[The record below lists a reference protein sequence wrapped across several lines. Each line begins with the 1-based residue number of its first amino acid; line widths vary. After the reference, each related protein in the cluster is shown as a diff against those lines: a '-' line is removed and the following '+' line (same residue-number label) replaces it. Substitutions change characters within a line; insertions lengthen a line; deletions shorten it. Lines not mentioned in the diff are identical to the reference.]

1 LNFFLDKKFKDR
13 KINFSIF
20 RLGVDQQDK
29 KFMEKEYFK
38 KYLEFTG
45 DDSPLSYEQISL
57 LNPGEEGNN
66 LTVRE
71 NFVSNSDQELEVTDQ
86 LRPGSYGSEEDS
98 PEGEAEESLDA
109 DEIPEHEGLVA
120 AYFREMLRY
129 SILSPEEE
137 RDLGRIIKHGQ
148 EGVLQLV
155 LNCSSELEEI
165 KYLQKKVQHW
175 FATPEKSAQAKE
187 KLFRL
192 IHQVIQRILK
202 QKPDQQE
209 IEDLL
214 ARIRATEA
222 EVNRARDKMIK
233 ANLRLVVS
241 IAKKYLHRGLTFS
254 DLIQEGNLG
263 LMKAVTRYDYT
274 TGYRLST
281 FASWWIRQTITR
293 AIYDKTRTIRIPVHL
308 QEIRNRCYRAFYD
321 LLKELGREPSLKEI
335 SERSGV
341 AEDKILMVT
350 NLSDELISLETPVGD
365 EGDRLGD
372 FIRNDK
378 AVSPFEDILESELM
392 EKTAFILNTLTQR
405 EEKIMKMRF
414 GIGEE
419 VEHTLEE
426 IGRTFKVSRERIRQ
440 IEKKALKRLKH
451 PTRKAALEDFL
462 E

>member
-1 LNFFLDKKFKDR
+1 
-13 KINFSIF
+13 
-20 RLGVDQQDK
+20 
-29 KFMEKEYFK
+29 MEKEYLK
-38 KYLEFTG
+38 KFLNLGGLGESLAAYDKFSFSLPEEEAE
-45 DDSPLSYEQISL
+45 PLGLRANYDLSS
-57 LNPGEEGNN
+57 EE
-66 LTVRE
+66 
-71 NFVSNSDQELEVTDQ
+71 ELEVTEH
-86 LRPGSYGSEEDS
+86 LEGATYGGGLELAEEEME
-98 PEGEAEESLDA
+98 EGLEAE
-109 DEIPEHEGLVA
+109 EIPEHEGLVA

-137 RDLGRIIKHGQ
+137 RNLGRIIKEGQ
-148 EGVLQLV
+148 EHMLKLV
-155 LNCSSELEEI
+155 SVVDSNLEEMQ
-165 KYLQKKVQHW
+165 YLQKKILTW
-175 FATPEKSAQAKE
+175 FQTAEKSAQAKE
-187 KLFRL
+187 KLFKIIRQKL
-192 IHQVIQRILK
+192 HQMQKHHPEAMEIRDLATRIK
-202 QKPDQQE
+202 DT
-209 IEDLL
+209 ED
-214 ARIRATEA
+214 
-222 EVNRARDKMIK
+222 EVNQARDQMIK

-241 IAKKYLHRGLTFS
+241 IAKKYLHRGLNFS

-321 LLKELGREPSLKEI
+321 LLKELGREPTLKEI

-350 NLSDELISLETPVGD
+350 NLADELISLETPVGD

-378 AVSPFEDILESELM
+378 AMSPYEAILESQLE
-392 EKTAFILNTLTQR
+392 EKTGGILTTLTAR

-426 IGRTFKVSRERIRQ
+426 IGRAFKVSRERIRQ

>member
-1 LNFFLDKKFKDR
+1 
-13 KINFSIF
+13 
-20 RLGVDQQDK
+20 
-29 KFMEKEYFK
+29 MEKEYLK
-38 KYLEFTG
+38 KYLEFPGGNNET
-45 DDSPLSYEQISL
+45 LISYEQFSV
-57 LNPGEEGNN
+57 LNPGEEGDNMN
-66 LTVRE
+66 ARE
-71 NFVSNSDQELEVTDQ
+71 NFISDSDQELEVTEQ
-86 LRPGSYGSEEDS
+86 LRPSSYGSEDDS
-98 PEGEAEESLDA
+98 PEGEVEETLDP

-148 EGVLQLV
+148 EAVLQLV
-155 LNCSSELEEI
+155 LNSSSNLEEV

-192 IHQVIQRILK
+192 IHQIIQRILR
-202 QKPDQQE
+202 QDPSQQE
-209 IEDLL
+209 IKDLL
-214 ARIRATEA
+214 GRIKATEG

-341 AEDKILMVT
+341 PEDKILMVT

-392 EKTAFILNTLTQR
+392 DKTAFILNTLTQR

-414 GIGEE
+414 GIGDE

-426 IGRTFKVSRERIRQ
+426 IGKTFKVSRERIRQ

>member
-1 LNFFLDKKFKDR
+1 
-13 KINFSIF
+13 
-20 RLGVDQQDK
+20 
-29 KFMEKEYFK
+29 MEKEYLK
-38 KYLEFTG
+38 KFLDLG
-45 DDSPLSYEQISL
+45 GGNEQLVAYDQYNL
-57 LNPGEEGNN
+57 LVPGEEGDA
-66 LTVRE
+66 LDFRSPYAAPADE
-71 NFVSNSDQELEVTDQ
+71 ELEVTDQ
-86 LRPGSYGSEEDS
+86 LGVAGYGALPEE
-98 PEGEAEESLDA
+98 GVEEELEDVEVE
-109 DEIPEHEGLVA
+109 EIPEHEGLVA

-137 RDLGRIIKHGQ
+137 RHLGRIIKEGQ
-148 EGVLQLV
+148 EGILNLV
-155 LNCSSELEEI
+155 SQADSELEEMR
-165 KYLQKKVQHW
+165 YLQKKILEW
-175 FATPEKSAQAKE
+175 LDTPEKSAQGKE
-187 KLFRL
+187 KLFKV
-192 IHQVIQRILK
+192 IHLK
-202 QKPDQQE
+202 LGTMKKHHPEANEVDT
-209 IEDLL
+209 L
-214 ARIRATEA
+214 AESIRATETA
-222 EVNRARDKMIK
+222 VNDARDQMIK

-321 LLKELGREPSLKEI
+321 LLKELGREPILREI
-335 SERSGV
+335 AERSGV
-341 AEDKILMVT
+341 PEDKILLVT
-350 NLSDELISLETPVGD
+350 NLADELISLETPVGD

-378 AVSPFEDILESELM
+378 AVSPYEAILESQLG
-392 EKTAFILNTLTQR
+392 EKTGSILTTLTAR

-414 GIGEE
+414 GIGDE

-426 IGRTFKVSRERIRQ
+426 IGRAFKVSRERIRQ

>member
-1 LNFFLDKKFKDR
+1 
-13 KINFSIF
+13 
-20 RLGVDQQDK
+20 
-29 KFMEKEYFK
+29 MEKEYFK
-38 KYLEFTG
+38 KYLEFNG
-45 DDSPLSYEQISL
+45 NESL
-57 LNPGEEGNN
+57 LPYDQFPLLTPGDEGDN
-66 LTVRE
+66 LNMRE
-71 NFVSNSDQELEVTDQ
+71 AFTPVAEGELEVTEQ
-86 LRPGSYGSEEDS
+86 LHAGPFAGDEAS
-98 PEGEAEESLDA
+98 EAEMEDTIET

-129 SILSPEEE
+129 AILSPEEE

-148 EGVLQLV
+148 EAVLELV
-155 LNCSSELEEI
+155 LNDTTDLEEM
-165 KYLQKKVQHW
+165 KLLQKKVKHW
-175 FATPEKSAQAKE
+175 FSTPEKSAQAKE

-192 IHQVIQRILK
+192 IHQTIQRVLRQNPK
-202 QKPDQQE
+202 QRE
-209 IEDLL
+209 IKDLL
-214 ARIRATEA
+214 TRIKGTEA
-222 EVNRARDKMIK
+222 EVNQARDKMIK

-321 LLKELGREPSLKEI
+321 LLKELGREPNLKEI
-335 SERSGV
+335 AERSGV
-341 AEDKILMVT
+341 PEDKILMVT

-378 AVSPFEDILESELM
+378 AVSPYEDILESELTD
-392 EKTAFILNTLTQR
+392 KTSFILNTLTQR
-405 EEKIMKMRF
+405 EERIMKMRF
-414 GIGEE
+414 GIGDE

-426 IGRTFKVSRERIRQ
+426 IGRAFKVSR
-440 IEKKALKRLKH
+440 
-451 PTRKAALEDFL
+451 
-462 E
+462 

>member
-1 LNFFLDKKFKDR
+1 V
-13 KINFSIF
+13 IH
-20 RLGVDQQDK
+20 Q
-29 KFMEKEYFK
+29 
-38 KYLEFTG
+38 
-45 DDSPLSYEQISL
+45 
-57 LNPGEEGNN
+57 
-66 LTVRE
+66 
-71 NFVSNSDQELEVTDQ
+71 
-86 LRPGSYGSEEDS
+86 
-98 PEGEAEESLDA
+98 
-109 DEIPEHEGLVA
+109 
-120 AYFREMLRY
+120 
-129 SILSPEEE
+129 
-137 RDLGRIIKHGQ
+137 
-148 EGVLQLV
+148 
-155 LNCSSELEEI
+155 
-165 KYLQKKVQHW
+165 
-175 FATPEKSAQAKE
+175 
-187 KLFRL
+187 KLF
-192 IHQVIQRILK
+192 QVQKHHPEAIEVKDLASRIKLT
-202 QKPDQQE
+202 
-209 IEDLL
+209 ED
-214 ARIRATEA
+214 
-222 EVNRARDKMIK
+222 EVNQARDQMIK

-321 LLKELGREPSLKEI
+321 LLKELGRDPSLKEI
-335 SERSGV
+335 AERSGV
-341 AEDKILMVT
+341 PEEKILLVT
-350 NLSDELISLETPVGD
+350 NLADELISLETPVGD

-378 AVSPFEDILESELM
+378 AVSPYEAILESQLG
-392 EKTAFILNTLTQR
+392 EKTDSILTTLTAR

-426 IGRTFKVSRERIRQ
+426 IGRAFKVSRERIRQ

>member
-1 LNFFLDKKFKDR
+1 
-13 KINFSIF
+13 
-20 RLGVDQQDK
+20 
-29 KFMEKEYFK
+29 MEKEYFK
-38 KYLEFTG
+38 KYLEFNG
-45 DDSPLSYEQISL
+45 NESL
-57 LNPGEEGNN
+57 LPYDQFPLLTPGDEGEN
-66 LTVRE
+66 LNIRE
-71 NFVSNSDQELEVTDQ
+71 NFTPAPDGELEVTEQ
-86 LRPGSYGSEEDS
+86 LHAGPFAGDESS
-98 PEGEAEESLDA
+98 EAEMEDTLET

-129 SILSPEEE
+129 AILSPEEE
-137 RDLGRIIKHGQ
+137 RELGRIIKHGQ
-148 EGVLQLV
+148 EAVLELV
-155 LNCSSELEEI
+155 LNDTTDQEEM
-165 KYLQKKVQHW
+165 KLLQKKVKHW
-175 FATPEKSAQAKE
+175 FSTPEKSAQAKE

-192 IHQVIQRILK
+192 IHQTIQRILRQTPK
-202 QKPDQQE
+202 QRE
-209 IEDLL
+209 IKELL
-214 ARIRATEA
+214 ARIKTTEA
-222 EVNRARDKMIK
+222 EVNQARDKMIK

-321 LLKELGREPSLKEI
+321 LLKELGREPNLKEI
-335 SERSGV
+335 AERSGV

-378 AVSPFEDILESELM
+378 AVSPYEDILESELTD
-392 EKTAFILNTLTQR
+392 KTSFILNTLTQR
-405 EEKIMKMRF
+405 EERIMKMRF

-426 IGRTFKVSRERIRQ
+426 IGRAFKVSRERIRQ

>member
-1 LNFFLDKKFKDR
+1 
-13 KINFSIF
+13 
-20 RLGVDQQDK
+20 
-29 KFMEKEYFK
+29 MEKEYLK
-38 KYLEFTG
+38 KFLDLGGGNEHLVAY
-45 DDSPLSYEQISL
+45 DQYNL
-57 LNPGEEGNN
+57 LVPAEEGEA
-66 LTVRE
+66 LDFRSPYETPADE
-71 NFVSNSDQELEVTDQ
+71 ELEVTDQ
-86 LRPGSYGSEEDS
+86 LDATGYVGLADEAVEEELEDV
-98 PEGEAEESLDA
+98 EVE
-109 DEIPEHEGLVA
+109 EIPEHEGLVA

-137 RDLGRIIKHGQ
+137 RHLGRIIKEGQ
-148 EGVLQLV
+148 ESIFELV
-155 LNCSSELEEI
+155 SQAESGLEEML
-165 KYLQKKVQHW
+165 YLQKKIQDW
-175 FATPEKSAQAKE
+175 FRTPEKSAQGKE
-187 KLFRL
+187 KLFKV
-192 IHQVIQRILK
+192 IHQKLFQ
-202 QKPDQQE
+202 
-209 IEDLL
+209 
-214 ARIRATEA
+214 IRKVHPEAA
-222 EVNRARDKMIK
+222 EVEQLADRIQVTETEVNEARDQMIK

-321 LLKELGREPSLKEI
+321 LLKELGREPILREI

-341 AEDKILMVT
+341 PEDKILLVT
-350 NLSDELISLETPVGD
+350 NLADELISLETPVGD

-378 AVSPFEDILESELM
+378 AVSPYEAILESQLG
-392 EKTAFILNTLTQR
+392 EKTDTILTTLTAR

-414 GIGEE
+414 GIGDE

-426 IGRTFKVSRERIRQ
+426 IGRAFKVSRERIRQ

>member
-1 LNFFLDKKFKDR
+1 
-13 KINFSIF
+13 
-20 RLGVDQQDK
+20 
-29 KFMEKEYFK
+29 MEKEYLK
-38 KYLEFTG
+38 KFLDLG
-45 DDSPLSYEQISL
+45 GGNEQLVAYDQFHL
-57 LNPGEEGNN
+57 LVPGEEGEA
-66 LTVRE
+66 LDFRSPYE
-71 NFVSNSDQELEVTDQ
+71 GAADEELEVTDQ
-86 LRPGSYGSEEDS
+86 LDASGYGGLPAEVVEEDL
-98 PEGEAEESLDA
+98 EDVEVE
-109 DEIPEHEGLVA
+109 EIPEHEGLVA

-137 RDLGRIIKHGQ
+137 RHLGRIIKEGQ
-148 EGVLQLV
+148 ENVFDLV
-155 LNCSSELEEI
+155 SQAESGLEEMR
-165 KYLQKKVQHW
+165 YLKKKIQDW
-175 FATPEKSAQAKE
+175 FKTPEKSAQGKE
-187 KLFRL
+187 KLFKV
-192 IHQVIQRILK
+192 IHQKLFQIQK
-202 QKPDQQE
+202 HHPE
-209 IEDLL
+209 
-214 ARIRATEA
+214 ATEVDA
-222 EVNRARDKMIK
+222 LAKRIKVTESEVNDARDQMIK

-321 LLKELGREPSLKEI
+321 LLKELGREPILREI
-335 SERSGV
+335 AERSGV
-341 AEDKILMVT
+341 PEDKILLVT
-350 NLSDELISLETPVGD
+350 NLADELISLETPVGD

-378 AVSPFEDILESELM
+378 AVSPYEAILESQLG
-392 EKTAFILNTLTQR
+392 EKTGSILTTLTAR

-414 GIGEE
+414 GIGDE

-426 IGRTFKVSRERIRQ
+426 IGRAFKVSRERIRQ

>member
-1 LNFFLDKKFKDR
+1 
-13 KINFSIF
+13 
-20 RLGVDQQDK
+20 
-29 KFMEKEYFK
+29 MEKEYFK
-38 KYLEFTG
+38 KFLDLDGGNESLIAYDQLPFLISEEESENYTFR
-45 DDSPLSYEQISL
+45 DNFDLSP
-57 LNPGEEGNN
+57 EE
-66 LTVRE
+66 
-71 NFVSNSDQELEVTDQ
+71 ELEVTDQ
-86 LRPGSYGSEEDS
+86 FTTPGYN
-98 PEGEAEESLDA
+98 AEEEASEAGVDEGVETE
-109 DEIPEHEGLVA
+109 EIPEHEGLVA

-137 RDLGRIIKHGQ
+137 RELGRIIKHGQ

-155 LNCSSELEEI
+155 IHSQTDVEEI
-165 KYLQKKVQHW
+165 AYLKRKVDAW
-175 FATPEKSAQAKE
+175 FQAPEKSAQAKE

-192 IHQVIQRILK
+192 IHQTLQRLLRHH
-202 QKPDQQE
+202 PEAQE
-209 IEDLL
+209 IKDLMT
-214 ARIRATEA
+214 RIRTTEA
-222 EVNRARDKMIK
+222 EVTKARDKMIK

-321 LLKELGREPSLKEI
+321 LLKELGREPNLKEI

-341 AEDKILMVT
+341 SEEKILMVT

-378 AVSPFEDILESELM
+378 AISPYEGILESELM
-392 EKTAFILNTLTQR
+392 EKTSHILNTLTQR

-426 IGRTFKVSRERIRQ
+426 IGRAFKVSRERIRQ

>member
-1 LNFFLDKKFKDR
+1 
-13 KINFSIF
+13 
-20 RLGVDQQDK
+20 
-29 KFMEKEYFK
+29 MEKEYFK
-38 KYLEFTG
+38 KYLEFNG
-45 DDSPLSYEQISL
+45 SNDSLIPYDQFTL
-57 LNPGEEGNN
+57 LTGEEAEN
-66 LTVRE
+66 LNMRE
-71 NFVSNSDQELEVTDQ
+71 NFNVGSDEELEVTEQ
-86 LRPGSYGSEEDS
+86 LHPGSYASG
-98 PEGEAEESLDA
+98 EESLEGDVEENLET

-129 SILSPEEE
+129 AILSPEEE
-137 RDLGRIIKHGQ
+137 RELGRIIKHGQ
-148 EGVLQLV
+148 EAVLELV
-155 LNCSSELEEI
+155 LNDTTDLEEM
-165 KYLQKKVQHW
+165 KYLQKKVKHW
-175 FATPEKSAQAKE
+175 FSTPEKSAQAKE

-192 IHQVIQRILK
+192 IHQTIQRILK
-202 QKPDQQE
+202 QHPKQKA
-209 IEDLL
+209 IKDLL
-214 ARIRATEA
+214 ANIKATEA
-222 EVNRARDKMIK
+222 EVNQARDKMIK

-321 LLKELGREPSLKEI
+321 LLKELGREPNLKEI

-378 AVSPFEDILESELM
+378 AVSPYEDILESELM
-392 EKTAFILNTLTQR
+392 DKTSFILNTLTQR
-405 EEKIMKMRF
+405 EERIMKMRF
-414 GIGEE
+414 GIGDE

-426 IGRTFKVSRERIRQ
+426 IGRAFKVSRERIRQ

>member
-1 LNFFLDKKFKDR
+1 
-13 KINFSIF
+13 
-20 RLGVDQQDK
+20 
-29 KFMEKEYFK
+29 MEKEYLK
-38 KYLEFTG
+38 KFLDLGGGNDQLLAYDQFNLLVPEEEENLDFRG
-45 DDSPLSYEQISL
+45 SYE
-57 LNPGEEGNN
+57 GVGDE
-66 LTVRE
+66 
-71 NFVSNSDQELEVTDQ
+71 ELEVTDQ
-86 LRPGSYGSEEDS
+86 LESPYGLMEEAG
-98 PEGEAEESLDA
+98 EEELEVEAE
-109 DEIPEHEGLVA
+109 EIPEHEGLVA

-137 RDLGRIIKHGQ
+137 RSLGRIIKEGQ
-148 EGVLQLV
+148 DAILGLV
-155 LNCSSELEEI
+155 SQAHSDLEELC
-165 KYLQKKVQHW
+165 YLQKKIQQW
-175 FATPEKSAQAKE
+175 YQTPEKSAQGKE
-187 KLFRL
+187 KLFKI
-192 IHQVIQRILK
+192 IHQKLSQVQRHH
-202 QKPDQQE
+202 PE
-209 IEDLL
+209 
-214 ARIRATEA
+214 AA
-222 EVNRARDKMIK
+222 EVNVLSDQIKATESEVNQARDQMIK

-335 SERSGV
+335 SQRSGV
-341 AEDKILMVT
+341 AEDKILLVT
-350 NLSDELISLETPVGD
+350 NLADELISLETPVGD

-378 AVSPFEDILESELM
+378 AVSPYEAILESQLG
-392 EKTAFILNTLTQR
+392 EKTGCILTTLTAR

-426 IGRTFKVSRERIRQ
+426 IGRAFKVSRERIRQ

>member
-1 LNFFLDKKFKDR
+1 
-13 KINFSIF
+13 
-20 RLGVDQQDK
+20 
-29 KFMEKEYFK
+29 MEKEYLK
-38 KYLEFTG
+38 KFLDLG
-45 DDSPLSYEQISL
+45 GGNEQLVAYDQYNL
-57 LNPGEEGNN
+57 LVPAEEGDP
-66 LTVRE
+66 LDFRSPYAAPADE
-71 NFVSNSDQELEVTDQ
+71 ELEVTDQ
-86 LRPGSYGSEEDS
+86 LGVAGYGALPEE
-98 PEGEAEESLDA
+98 GVEEELEDVEVE
-109 DEIPEHEGLVA
+109 EIPEHEGLVA

-137 RDLGRIIKHGQ
+137 RHLGRIIKEGQ
-148 EGVLQLV
+148 EGILNLV
-155 LNCSSELEEI
+155 SQAASELEEMR
-165 KYLQKKVQHW
+165 YLKKKIQEW
-175 FATPEKSAQAKE
+175 FTTPEKSAQGKE
-187 KLFRL
+187 KLFKV
-192 IHQVIQRILK
+192 IHQKLVTMKKHHPEANEVEQLAERIK
-202 QKPDQQE
+202 V
-209 IEDLL
+209 
-214 ARIRATEA
+214 TES
-222 EVNRARDKMIK
+222 EVNDARDQMIK

-321 LLKELGREPSLKEI
+321 LLKELGREPILREI
-335 SERSGV
+335 AERSGV
-341 AEDKILMVT
+341 PEDKILLVT
-350 NLSDELISLETPVGD
+350 NLADELISLETPVGD

-378 AVSPFEDILESELM
+378 AVSPYEAILESQLG
-392 EKTAFILNTLTQR
+392 EKTGSILTTLTAR

-414 GIGEE
+414 GIGDE

-426 IGRTFKVSRERIRQ
+426 IGRAFKVSRERIRQ

>member
-1 LNFFLDKKFKDR
+1 MGKEYLKKFLD
-13 KINFSIF
+13 
-20 RLGVDQQDK
+20 LGGGNDQ
-29 KFMEKEYFK
+29 
-38 KYLEFTG
+38 
-45 DDSPLSYEQISL
+45 L
-57 LNPGEEGNN
+57 LAYDQFNLLVPGEEDSLDFRSSYDGGAD
-66 LTVRE
+66 E
-71 NFVSNSDQELEVTDQ
+71 ELEVTEHLDAA
-86 LRPGSYGSEEDS
+86 YGVLPEEGVEEDLD
-98 PEGEAEESLDA
+98 EGVEAE
-109 DEIPEHEGLVA
+109 EIPEHEGLVA

-137 RDLGRIIKHGQ
+137 RSLGRIIKEGQ
-148 EGVLQLV
+148 DNILTLV
-155 LNCSSELEEI
+155 SMVQSGLEEVG
-165 KYLQKKVQHW
+165 YLQKKVQHW
-175 FATPEKSAQAKE
+175 YQTPEKSAQGKE
-187 KLFRL
+187 KLFKI
-192 IHQVIQRILK
+192 IHQKLTQVQRHYPEAAEVKELSN
-202 QKPDQQE
+202 
-209 IEDLL
+209 
-214 ARIRATEA
+214 RIKATEE
-222 EVNRARDKMIK
+222 EVNQARDQMIK

-341 AEDKILMVT
+341 AEDKILLVT
-350 NLSDELISLETPVGD
+350 NLADELISLETPVGD

-378 AVSPFEDILESELM
+378 AISPYEAILESQLG
-392 EKTAFILNTLTQR
+392 EKTGSILTTLTAR

-426 IGRTFKVSRERIRQ
+426 IGRAFKVSRERIRQ

>member
-1 LNFFLDKKFKDR
+1 
-13 KINFSIF
+13 
-20 RLGVDQQDK
+20 
-29 KFMEKEYFK
+29 MEKEYLK
-38 KYLEFTG
+38 KFLDLRPGREPLVPYDSFQFPLEEEQETLGFRGT
-45 DDSPLSYEQISL
+45 YESSS
-57 LNPGEEGNN
+57 EE
-66 LTVRE
+66 
-71 NFVSNSDQELEVTDQ
+71 ELEVTDQ
-86 LRPGSYGSEEDS
+86 IDVTGYAGITLDLVEEDLD
-98 PEGEAEESLDA
+98 EGIEVE
-109 DEIPEHEGLVA
+109 EIPEHEGLVA

-137 RDLGRIIKHGQ
+137 RHLGRIIKEGQ
-148 EGVLQLV
+148 EHILKLV
-155 LNCSSELEEI
+155 SLVDSDLEEMC
-165 KYLQKKVQHW
+165 YLQTKLQSW
-175 FATPEKSAQAKE
+175 FQLAEKSAQAKE
-187 KLFRL
+187 KLFKV
-192 IHQVIQRILK
+192 IHQKLKLIQRHN
-202 QKPDQQE
+202 PEAGE
-209 IEDLL
+209 IEKL
-214 ARIRATEA
+214 AAAIRDTEA
-222 EVNRARDKMIK
+222 EVNQARDQMIK

-241 IAKKYLHRGLTFS
+241 IAKKYLHRGLNFS

-321 LLKELGREPSLKEI
+321 LLKELGREPILKEI

-350 NLSDELISLETPVGD
+350 NLADELISLETPVGD

-378 AVSPFEDILESELM
+378 AVSPYEAILESQLE
-392 EKTAFILNTLTQR
+392 EKTGSILTTLTNR
-405 EEKIMKMRF
+405 EEKIMRMRF

>member
-1 LNFFLDKKFKDR
+1 MEKDYLKKFIEIGR
-13 KINFSIF
+13 NEFLAYNQF
-20 RLGVDQQDK
+20 RHPREEGQSP
-29 KFMEKEYFK
+29 EYRGS
-38 KYLEFTG
+38 YNNG
-45 DDSPLSYEQISL
+45 DDEEMDVSEQ
-57 LNPGEEGNN
+57 
-66 LTVRE
+66 
-71 NFVSNSDQELEVTDQ
+71 
-86 LRPGSYGSEEDS
+86 
-98 PEGEAEESLDA
+98 LDA
-109 DEIPEHEGLVA
+109 SGYGPMSGEGGDEELDEGIESDDIPEHEGLVA

-137 RDLGRIIKHGQ
+137 RSLGRIIKDGQ
-148 EGVLQLV
+148 DNILKLV
-155 LNCSSELEEI
+155 SRTHSDLEEVR
-165 KYLQKKVQHW
+165 YLQKKVQHW
-175 FATPEKSAQAKE
+175 YQTPEKSAQGKE
-187 KLFRL
+187 KLFKV
-192 IHQVIQRILK
+192 IHQKLFQV
-202 QKPDQQE
+202 QKHHPE
-209 IEDLL
+209 V
-214 ARIRATEA
+214 A
-222 EVNRARDKMIK
+222 EVKDLAKQIKLTEDEVNEARDQMIK

-321 LLKELGREPSLKEI
+321 LLKELGRDPSLKEI
-335 SERSGV
+335 AERSGV
-341 AEDKILMVT
+341 PEEKILLVT
-350 NLSDELISLETPVGD
+350 NLADELISLETPVGD

-378 AVSPFEDILESELM
+378 AVSPYEAILDSQLG
-392 EKTAFILNTLTQR
+392 EKTGSILTTLTAR

-426 IGRTFKVSRERIRQ
+426 IGRAFKVSRERIRQ

>member
-1 LNFFLDKKFKDR
+1 
-13 KINFSIF
+13 
-20 RLGVDQQDK
+20 
-29 KFMEKEYFK
+29 MEKEYLK
-38 KYLEFTG
+38 KYLEFNG
-45 DDSPLSYEQISL
+45 SSDSLIPFDQFTL
-57 LNPGEEGNN
+57 LNGEEGEN
-66 LTVRE
+66 LNIRE
-71 NFVSNSDQELEVTDQ
+71 NFNVAADEELEVTEQ
-86 LRPGSYGSEEDS
+86 LHSGSYASG
-98 PEGEAEESLDA
+98 EESLEGDMEESLET

-129 SILSPEEE
+129 AILSPEEE
-137 RDLGRIIKHGQ
+137 RELGRIIKHGQ
-148 EGVLQLV
+148 EAVLELV
-155 LNCSSELEEI
+155 LSDPTDLEEM
-165 KYLQKKVQHW
+165 KYLQKKVRHW
-175 FATPEKSAQAKE
+175 FSTPEKSAQAKE

-192 IHQVIQRILK
+192 IHQTIQRILK
-202 QKPDQQE
+202 QHAKQKG
-209 IEDLL
+209 IKDLL
-214 ARIRATEA
+214 VKIKATEA
-222 EVNRARDKMIK
+222 DVNQARDKMIK

-321 LLKELGREPSLKEI
+321 LLKELGREPNLKEI

-378 AVSPFEDILESELM
+378 AVSPYEDILESELM
-392 EKTAFILNTLTQR
+392 DKTSFILNTLTQR
-405 EEKIMKMRF
+405 EERIMKMRF
-414 GIGEE
+414 GIGDE

-426 IGRTFKVSRERIRQ
+426 IGRAFKVSRERIRQ

>member
-1 LNFFLDKKFKDR
+1 
-13 KINFSIF
+13 
-20 RLGVDQQDK
+20 
-29 KFMEKEYFK
+29 
-38 KYLEFTG
+38 
-45 DDSPLSYEQISL
+45 
-57 LNPGEEGNN
+57 
-66 LTVRE
+66 
-71 NFVSNSDQELEVTDQ
+71 
-86 LRPGSYGSEEDS
+86 
-98 PEGEAEESLDA
+98 
-109 DEIPEHEGLVA
+109 
-120 AYFREMLRY
+120 
-129 SILSPEEE
+129 
-137 RDLGRIIKHGQ
+137 
-148 EGVLQLV
+148 
-155 LNCSSELEEI
+155 
-165 KYLQKKVQHW
+165 VQHW

-202 QKPDQQE
+202 QNPGQQE
-209 IEDLL
+209 IKDLL
-214 ARIRATEA
+214 KQIKATEA

-378 AVSPFEDILESELM
+378 AVSPFEDILESELT
-392 EKTAFILNTLTQR
+392 EKTSFILNTLTQR

>member
-1 LNFFLDKKFKDR
+1 
-13 KINFSIF
+13 
-20 RLGVDQQDK
+20 
-29 KFMEKEYFK
+29 MEKEYFK
-38 KYLEFTG
+38 KYLEFNG
-45 DDSPLSYEQISL
+45 SNDSLIPYDQFTL
-57 LNPGEEGNN
+57 LTGEEAEN
-66 LTVRE
+66 LNVRD
-71 NFVSNSDQELEVTDQ
+71 NFNVASDEELEVTEQ
-86 LRPGSYGSEEDS
+86 LHAGSYAS
-98 PEGEAEESLDA
+98 EESLDGDIEDSIET

-129 SILSPEEE
+129 AILSPEEE
-137 RDLGRIIKHGQ
+137 RELGRIIKHGQ
-148 EGVLQLV
+148 EAVLELV
-155 LNCSSELEEI
+155 LNDTTELEEM
-165 KYLQKKVQHW
+165 KFLKKKVKHW
-175 FATPEKSAQAKE
+175 FSTPEKSAQAKE

-192 IHQVIQRILK
+192 IHQTIQRILK
-202 QKPDQQE
+202 QYPKHKA
-209 IEDLL
+209 IKDLL
-214 ARIRATEA
+214 ASIKATEA
-222 EVNRARDKMIK
+222 DVNQARDKMIK

-321 LLKELGREPSLKEI
+321 LLKELGREPNLKEI

-378 AVSPFEDILESELM
+378 AVSPYEDILESELM
-392 EKTAFILNTLTQR
+392 DKTSFILNTLTQR
-405 EEKIMKMRF
+405 EERIMKMRF

-426 IGRTFKVSRERIRQ
+426 IGRAFKVSRERIRQ

>member
-1 LNFFLDKKFKDR
+1 MEKDYLKKFIELGGKE
-13 KINFSIF
+13 FLAYEQF
-20 RLGVDQQDK
+20 RLSGEEESPRLSFDPSSDEELDVSQQLDA
-29 KFMEKEYFK
+29 
-38 KYLEFTG
+38 TG
-45 DDSPLSYEQISL
+45 YGPLSATEADEDL
-57 LNPGEEGNN
+57 DE
-66 LTVRE
+66 TV
-71 NFVSNSDQELEVTDQ
+71 
-86 LRPGSYGSEEDS
+86 
-98 PEGEAEESLDA
+98 EAE
-109 DEIPEHEGLVA
+109 EIPEHEGLVA

-137 RDLGRIIKHGQ
+137 RGLGRIIKEGQ
-148 EGVLQLV
+148 DHILNLV
-155 LNCSSELEEI
+155 SILESDLEEVI
-165 KYLQKKVQHW
+165 YVQKKIQQW
-175 FATPEKSAQAKE
+175 YQTPDKSAQGKE
-187 KLFRL
+187 KLFKV
-192 IHQVIQRILK
+192 IHQKLFQV
-202 QKPDQQE
+202 QKHNPEAVE
-209 IEDLL
+209 IKEL
-214 ARIRATEA
+214 ASRIRMTEN
-222 EVNRARDKMIK
+222 EVNQARDQMIK

-321 LLKELGREPSLKEI
+321 LLKELGRDPSLKEI
-335 SERSGV
+335 AERSGV
-341 AEDKILMVT
+341 PEEKILLVT
-350 NLSDELISLETPVGD
+350 NLADELISLETPVGD

-378 AVSPFEDILESELM
+378 AVSPYEAILESQLG
-392 EKTAFILNTLTQR
+392 EKTGAILTTLTAR

-426 IGRTFKVSRERIRQ
+426 IGRAFKVSRERIRQ

>member
-1 LNFFLDKKFKDR
+1 MEKDYLKKFIDLGGKD
-13 KINFSIF
+13 FLAYEQF
-20 RLGVDQQDK
+20 RL
-29 KFMEKEYFK
+29 
-38 KYLEFTG
+38 
-45 DDSPLSYEQISL
+45 
-57 LNPGEEGNN
+57 
-66 LTVRE
+66 
-71 NFVSNSDQELEVTDQ
+71 
-86 LRPGSYGSEEDS
+86 SEEERGSNRLSFDGS
-98 PEGEAEESLDA
+98 ADEELDVSQQLNATGYGPLAATETDEEVDDTVEAE
-109 DEIPEHEGLVA
+109 EIPEHEGLVA

-137 RDLGRIIKHGQ
+137 RSLGRIIKEGQ
-148 EGVLQLV
+148 DHILNLV
-155 LNCSSELEEI
+155 AIAQSGLEEVR
-165 KYLQKKVQHW
+165 YLQKKIQQW
-175 FATPEKSAQAKE
+175 FQTPDKSAQGKE
-187 KLFRL
+187 KLFKV
-192 IHQVIQRILK
+192 IHQKLFQV
-202 QKPDQQE
+202 QKHHPE
-209 IEDLL
+209 
-214 ARIRATEA
+214 ATEVKDLA
-222 EVNRARDKMIK
+222 SSIRVTEDEVNQARDQMIK

-321 LLKELGREPSLKEI
+321 LLKELGRDPSLKEI
-335 SERSGV
+335 AERSGV
-341 AEDKILMVT
+341 PEEKILLVT
-350 NLSDELISLETPVGD
+350 NLADELISLETPVGD

-378 AVSPFEDILESELM
+378 AVSPYEAILESQLG
-392 EKTAFILNTLTQR
+392 EKTGTILTTLTAR

-426 IGRTFKVSRERIRQ
+426 IGRAFKVSRERIRQ

>member
-1 LNFFLDKKFKDR
+1 MEKDYLKKFID
-13 KINFSIF
+13 
-20 RLGVDQQDK
+20 LG
-29 KFMEKEYFK
+29 
-38 KYLEFTG
+38 
-45 DDSPLSYEQISL
+45 
-57 LNPGEEGNN
+57 
-66 LTVRE
+66 
-71 NFVSNSDQELEVTDQ
+71 
-86 LRPGSYGSEEDS
+86 GSEFLAYNQFARPPRGIGKPSGRPLRQRQTRSWTS
-98 PEGEAEESLDA
+98 PSNWMPPDMAPPRPKA
-109 DEIPEHEGLVA
+109 PTMNWMIPSKPTRSPNTRVWWPPTSGKCCGIPSC
-120 AYFREMLRY
+120 LRKRRGVWGA
-129 SILSPEEE
+129 LSKK
-137 RDLGRIIKHGQ
+137 GRIK
-148 EGVLQLV
+148 
-155 LNCSSELEEI
+155 SSTWCPVAVSDLEEI
-165 KYLQKKVQHW
+165 SYLQKKLQHW
-175 FATPEKSAQAKE
+175 FQTPDKSAQGKE
-187 KLFRL
+187 KLFKV
-192 IHQVIQRILK
+192 IHQRLCQV
-202 QKPDQQE
+202 QKHHPE
-209 IEDLL
+209 
-214 ARIRATEA
+214 ATEVKELA
-222 EVNRARDKMIK
+222 HSIQMTEDEVNQARDQMIK

-321 LLKELGREPSLKEI
+321 LLKELGRDPSLKEI
-335 SERSGV
+335 AERSGV
-341 AEDKILMVT
+341 PEEKILLVT
-350 NLSDELISLETPVGD
+350 NLADELISLETPVGD

-378 AVSPFEDILESELM
+378 AVSPYEAILESQLG
-392 EKTAFILNTLTQR
+392 EKTGSILTTLTAR

-426 IGRTFKVSRERIRQ
+426 IGRAFKVSRERIRQ

>member
-1 LNFFLDKKFKDR
+1 
-13 KINFSIF
+13 
-20 RLGVDQQDK
+20 
-29 KFMEKEYFK
+29 MEKEYFK
-38 KYLEFTG
+38 KFLDLDG
-45 DDSPLSYEQISL
+45 GNDSLVAYDQLPFIVSEEESENYTFRDNYDLS
-57 LNPGEEGNN
+57 PEE
-66 LTVRE
+66 
-71 NFVSNSDQELEVTDQ
+71 ELEVTDQ
-86 LRPGSYGSEEDS
+86 LSSSSY
-98 PEGEAEESLDA
+98 EGEEELPEVGLEEGVETE
-109 DEIPEHEGLVA
+109 EIPEHEGLVA

-137 RDLGRIIKHGQ
+137 RELGRIIKHGQ

-155 LNCSSELEEI
+155 LQSQSLLEEI
-165 KYLQKKVQHW
+165 AHLKKKVEAW
-175 FATPEKSAQAKE
+175 FQAPEKSAQAKE

-192 IHQVIQRILK
+192 IHQTLQRLLR
-202 QKPDQQE
+202 QRPEAQE
-209 IEDLL
+209 VKDLM
-214 ARIRATEA
+214 ARIKAMEA
-222 EVNRARDKMIK
+222 EVTQARDKMIK

-321 LLKELGREPSLKEI
+321 LLKELGREPNLREI

-341 AEDKILMVT
+341 SEEKILMVT

-378 AVSPFEDILESELM
+378 AISPYEGILESELM
-392 EKTAFILNTLTQR
+392 DKTSHILNTLTQR

-426 IGRTFKVSRERIRQ
+426 IGRAFKVSRERIRQ

>member
-1 LNFFLDKKFKDR
+1 MEKDYLKKFLE
-13 KINFSIF
+13 
-20 RLGVDQQDK
+20 LGGRNEILAYDQ
-29 KFMEKEYFK
+29 FH
-38 KYLEFTG
+38 L
-45 DDSPLSYEQISL
+45 
-57 LNPGEEGNN
+57 
-66 LTVRE
+66 
-71 NFVSNSDQELEVTDQ
+71 
-86 LRPGSYGSEEDS
+86 
-98 PEGEAEESLDA
+98 PEGEGENLDFRAPFEGSADEELDVSEHLDASGYGPVAEEGLEEELDEA
-109 DEIPEHEGLVA
+109 IEAEEIPEHEGLVA

-137 RDLGRIIKHGQ
+137 RTLGRIIKEGQ
-148 EGVLQLV
+148 DHILNLV
-155 LNCSSELEEI
+155 SVAQSDLEEI
-165 KYLQKKVQHW
+165 RYLQKKIHHW
-175 FATPEKSAQAKE
+175 YQTPDKSAQGKE
-187 KLFRL
+187 KLFKV
-192 IHQVIQRILK
+192 IHQKLFQVRK
-202 QKPDQQE
+202 HHPE
-209 IEDLL
+209 ASEVEDL
-214 ARIRATEA
+214 ANDIRTTEG
-222 EVNRARDKMIK
+222 EVNQARDQMIK

-335 SERSGV
+335 AERSGV
-341 AEDKILMVT
+341 AEEKILLVT
-350 NLSDELISLETPVGD
+350 NLADELISLETPVGD

-378 AVSPFEDILESELM
+378 AVSPYEAILESQLG
-392 EKTAFILNTLTQR
+392 EKTGSILTTLTAR

-426 IGRTFKVSRERIRQ
+426 IGRAFKVSRERIRQ

>member
-1 LNFFLDKKFKDR
+1 
-13 KINFSIF
+13 
-20 RLGVDQQDK
+20 
-29 KFMEKEYFK
+29 MEKEYFK
-38 KYLEFTG
+38 KYLEFPG
-45 DDSPLSYEQISL
+45 EDSLLSYEQISL
-57 LNPGEEGNN
+57 LNPGEEGDN
-66 LTVRE
+66 LTVRK
-71 NFVSNSDQELEVTDQ
+71 NFSSDSDQELEVTDQ
-86 LRPGSYGSEEDS
+86 LRPGSYGSEDES

-120 AYFREMLRY
+120 AYFREMLKY

-148 EGVLQLV
+148 EAVLELV
-155 LNCSSELEEI
+155 LNSSSDLEEI

-192 IHQVIQRILK
+192 IHQVIRRILK
-202 QKPDQQE
+202 QNPDQQE
-209 IEDLL
+209 IKDLL
-214 ARIRATEA
+214 ARIKATEG
-222 EVNRARDKMIK
+222 EVNRARDKMIR

-341 AEDKILMVT
+341 PEDKILMVT

-392 EKTAFILNTLTQR
+392 EKTSFILNTLTQR

-414 GIGEE
+414 GIGDE

>member
-1 LNFFLDKKFKDR
+1 
-13 KINFSIF
+13 
-20 RLGVDQQDK
+20 
-29 KFMEKEYFK
+29 MEKEYLK
-38 KYLEFTG
+38 KFLDLGGGNEHLVAY
-45 DDSPLSYEQISL
+45 DQYNL
-57 LNPGEEGNN
+57 LVPAEEGEA
-66 LTVRE
+66 LDFRSPYETPPADE
-71 NFVSNSDQELEVTDQ
+71 ELEVTDQ
-86 LRPGSYGSEEDS
+86 LDATGYVGLADEGVEEELEDV
-98 PEGEAEESLDA
+98 EVE
-109 DEIPEHEGLVA
+109 EIPEHEGLVA

-137 RDLGRIIKHGQ
+137 RHLGRIIKEGQ
-148 EGVLQLV
+148 ESIFELV
-155 LNCSSELEEI
+155 SQAESGLEEML
-165 KYLQKKVQHW
+165 YLQKKIQDW
-175 FATPEKSAQAKE
+175 FKTPEKSAQGKE
-187 KLFRL
+187 KLFKV
-192 IHQVIQRILK
+192 IHQKLFQ
-202 QKPDQQE
+202 
-209 IEDLL
+209 
-214 ARIRATEA
+214 IRKVHPEAA
-222 EVNRARDKMIK
+222 EVEELASRIQVTETEVNEARDQMIK

-321 LLKELGREPSLKEI
+321 LLKELGREPILREI

-341 AEDKILMVT
+341 PEDKILLVT
-350 NLSDELISLETPVGD
+350 NLADELISLETPVGD

-378 AVSPFEDILESELM
+378 AVSPYEAILESQLG
-392 EKTAFILNTLTQR
+392 EKTDTILTTLTAR

-426 IGRTFKVSRERIRQ
+426 IGRAFKVSRERIRQ

>member
-1 LNFFLDKKFKDR
+1 MAKDYLKKFIELGGNEFLAYDQ
-13 KINFSIF
+13 F
-20 RLGVDQQDK
+20 RLSEEERESLRAPFEGAADEELDVSEQLDAVG
-29 KFMEKEYFK
+29 Y
-38 KYLEFTG
+38 G
-45 DDSPLSYEQISL
+45 PLA
-57 LNPGEEGNN
+57 EEGAD
-66 LTVRE
+66 E
-71 NFVSNSDQELEVTDQ
+71 ELDETI
-86 LRPGSYGSEEDS
+86 E
-98 PEGEAEESLDA
+98 A

-137 RDLGRIIKHGQ
+137 RSLGRIIKEGQ
-148 EGVLQLV
+148 DRILDLV
-155 LNCSSELEEI
+155 TRARSNLEEVR
-165 KYLQKKVQHW
+165 YLQKKIHQW
-175 FATPEKSAQAKE
+175 FQTPDKSAQGKE
-187 KLFRL
+187 KLFKV
-192 IHQVIQRILK
+192 IHQKLNLVK
-202 QKPDQQE
+202 KHHPE
-209 IEDLL
+209 
-214 ARIRATEA
+214 ATEVEELA
-222 EVNRARDKMIK
+222 QHIRLTEDEVNQARDQMIK

-321 LLKELGREPSLKEI
+321 LLKELGRDPSLKEI
-335 SERSGV
+335 AERSGV
-341 AEDKILMVT
+341 PEEKILLVT
-350 NLSDELISLETPVGD
+350 NLADELISLETPVGD

-378 AVSPFEDILESELM
+378 AMSPYEAILESQLG
-392 EKTAFILNTLTQR
+392 EKTDTILTTLTAR

-426 IGRTFKVSRERIRQ
+426 IGRAFKVSRERIRQ

>member
-1 LNFFLDKKFKDR
+1 
-13 KINFSIF
+13 
-20 RLGVDQQDK
+20 
-29 KFMEKEYFK
+29 MEKEYFK
-38 KYLEFTG
+38 KFLDLDGGNESLIAYDQLPFIISEEESENYTFR
-45 DDSPLSYEQISL
+45 DNYDLSP
-57 LNPGEEGNN
+57 EE
-66 LTVRE
+66 
-71 NFVSNSDQELEVTDQ
+71 ELEVTDQ
-86 LRPGSYGSEEDS
+86 FTASGYNGEEEISDAGVEEG
-98 PEGEAEESLDA
+98 PETE
-109 DEIPEHEGLVA
+109 EIPEHEGLVA

-137 RDLGRIIKHGQ
+137 RELGRIIKHGQ

-155 LNCSSELEEI
+155 IQSQTDLEEI
-165 KYLQKKVQHW
+165 AYLKRKVDAW
-175 FATPEKSAQAKE
+175 FQAPEKSAQAKE

-192 IHQVIQRILK
+192 IHQTLQRLLR
-202 QKPDQQE
+202 QRPLAQE
-209 IEDLL
+209 IKVLMT
-214 ARIRATEA
+214 RIKATEA
-222 EVNRARDKMIK
+222 EVTQARDKMIK

-321 LLKELGREPSLKEI
+321 LLKELGREPILKEI

-341 AEDKILMVT
+341 SEEKILMVT

-378 AVSPFEDILESELM
+378 AVSPYEGILESELTD
-392 EKTAFILNTLTQR
+392 KTSHILNTLTQR
-405 EEKIMKMRF
+405 EERIMKMRF

-426 IGRTFKVSRERIRQ
+426 IGRAFKVSRERIRQ

>member
-1 LNFFLDKKFKDR
+1 
-13 KINFSIF
+13 
-20 RLGVDQQDK
+20 
-29 KFMEKEYFK
+29 MEKEYLK
-38 KYLEFTG
+38 KFLDLG
-45 DDSPLSYEQISL
+45 GGNEQLVAYDQYNL
-57 LNPGEEGNN
+57 LVPGEEGEA
-66 LTVRE
+66 LDFRSPYAAPADE
-71 NFVSNSDQELEVTDQ
+71 ELEVTDQ
-86 LRPGSYGSEEDS
+86 LGVAGYGALPEE
-98 PEGEAEESLDA
+98 GVEEELEDVEVE
-109 DEIPEHEGLVA
+109 EIPEHEGLVA

-137 RDLGRIIKHGQ
+137 RHLGRIIKEGQ
-148 EGVLQLV
+148 EGILDLV
-155 LNCSSELEEI
+155 SQADSELEEMR
-165 KYLQKKVQHW
+165 YLQKKILEW
-175 FATPEKSAQAKE
+175 LDTPEKSAQGKE
-187 KLFRL
+187 KLFKV
-192 IHQVIQRILK
+192 IHLK
-202 QKPDQQE
+202 LGTMKKHHPEANEVDT
-209 IEDLL
+209 L
-214 ARIRATEA
+214 AESIRTTETA
-222 EVNRARDKMIK
+222 VNDARDQMIK

-321 LLKELGREPSLKEI
+321 LLKELGREPILREI
-335 SERSGV
+335 AERSGV
-341 AEDKILMVT
+341 PEDKILLVT
-350 NLSDELISLETPVGD
+350 NLADELISLETPVGD

-378 AVSPFEDILESELM
+378 AVSPYEAILESQLG
-392 EKTAFILNTLTQR
+392 EKTGSILTTLTAR

-414 GIGEE
+414 GIGDE

-426 IGRTFKVSRERIRQ
+426 IGRAFKVSRERIRQ

>member
-1 LNFFLDKKFKDR
+1 
-13 KINFSIF
+13 
-20 RLGVDQQDK
+20 
-29 KFMEKEYFK
+29 MEKEYFK
-38 KYLEFTG
+38 KYLEFSG
-45 DDSPLSYEQISL
+45 SNDSL
-57 LNPGEEGNN
+57 LPYDQFTLITGEEGDN
-66 LTVRE
+66 LNIRE
-71 NFVSNSDQELEVTDQ
+71 NFNNVASDEELEVTEQ
-86 LRPGSYGSEEDS
+86 LHPGSYASGEES
-98 PEGEAEESLDA
+98 IEGEMEESLETE
-109 DEIPEHEGLVA
+109 EIPEHEGLVA

-129 SILSPEEE
+129 AILSPEEE

-148 EGVLQLV
+148 EAVLELV
-155 LNCSSELEEI
+155 LKDESDLEEM
-165 KYLQKKVQHW
+165 KYLQKKVRHW
-175 FATPEKSAQAKE
+175 FSTPEKSAQAKE

-192 IHQVIQRILK
+192 IHQTIQRILK
-202 QKPDQQE
+202 QHPKQKG
-209 IEDLL
+209 IKDLL
-214 ARIRATEA
+214 ANIKTTEA
-222 EVNRARDKMIK
+222 QVNQARDKMIK

-321 LLKELGREPSLKEI
+321 LLKELGREPNLKEI

-341 AEDKILMVT
+341 PEDKILMVT

-378 AVSPFEDILESELM
+378 AVSPYEDILESELM
-392 EKTAFILNTLTQR
+392 DKTSFILNTLTQR
-405 EEKIMKMRF
+405 EERIMKMRF

-426 IGRTFKVSRERIRQ
+426 IGRAFKVSRERIRQ

>member
-1 LNFFLDKKFKDR
+1 
-13 KINFSIF
+13 
-20 RLGVDQQDK
+20 
-29 KFMEKEYFK
+29 MEKEYLK
-38 KYLEFTG
+38 KFLDFGAGNEELVAYDKFSVLVPE
-45 DDSPLSYEQISL
+45 DEREPLGFRGTYE
-57 LNPGEEGNN
+57 GVAEE
-66 LTVRE
+66 
-71 NFVSNSDQELEVTDQ
+71 ELEVTDH
-86 LRPGSYGSEEDS
+86 LEAISFNGVP
-98 PEGEAEESLDA
+98 GEAAEEEVDEALEVE
-109 DEIPEHEGLVA
+109 EIPEHEGLVA

-137 RDLGRIIKHGQ
+137 RTLGRIIKEGQ
-148 EGVLQLV
+148 EAILKSVSLV
-155 LNCSSELEEI
+155 HSDLGEMSD
-165 KYLQKKVQHW
+165 LQKKIHSW
-175 FATPEKSAQAKE
+175 FQTAEKSAQAKE
-187 KLFRL
+187 KLFKVINQKL
-192 IHQVIQRILK
+192 VQIQRHN
-202 QKPDQQE
+202 PEANE
-209 IEDLL
+209 IKEL
-214 ARIRATEA
+214 AANIEATED
-222 EVNRARDKMIK
+222 EVNQARDQMIK

-241 IAKKYLHRGLTFS
+241 IAKKYLHRGLNFS

-321 LLKELGREPSLKEI
+321 LLKELGREPILKEI

-350 NLSDELISLETPVGD
+350 NLADELISLETPVGD

-378 AVSPFEDILESELM
+378 AVSPYEAILESQLE
-392 EKTAFILNTLTQR
+392 EKTGSILTTLTGR

-426 IGRTFKVSRERIRQ
+426 IGKAFKVSRERIRQ

>member
-1 LNFFLDKKFKDR
+1 MEKDYLKKFIELGGKE
-13 KINFSIF
+13 FLAYEQF
-20 RLGVDQQDK
+20 RLSEEEREPNRLSFDVSADEELDVSQQLDAAG
-29 KFMEKEYFK
+29 Y
-38 KYLEFTG
+38 G
-45 DDSPLSYEQISL
+45 PLVTTEAD
-57 LNPGEEGNN
+57 E
-66 LTVRE
+66 
-71 NFVSNSDQELEVTDQ
+71 ELEEPV
-86 LRPGSYGSEEDS
+86 
-98 PEGEAEESLDA
+98 EAE
-109 DEIPEHEGLVA
+109 EIPEHEGLVA

-137 RDLGRIIKHGQ
+137 RSLGRIIKEGQ
-148 EGVLQLV
+148 DHILNLV
-155 LNCSSELEEI
+155 SIAQSDLEEI
-165 KYLQKKVQHW
+165 RYLQKKIQQW
-175 FATPEKSAQAKE
+175 YQTPDKSAQGKE
-187 KLFRL
+187 KLFKV
-192 IHQVIQRILK
+192 IHQKLFQV
-202 QKPDQQE
+202 QKHHPE
-209 IEDLL
+209 AMEVKEL
-214 ARIRATEA
+214 ASRIRMTED
-222 EVNRARDKMIK
+222 EVNQARDQMIK

-321 LLKELGREPSLKEI
+321 LLKELGRDPSLKEI
-335 SERSGV
+335 AERSGV
-341 AEDKILMVT
+341 PEEKILLVT
-350 NLSDELISLETPVGD
+350 NLADELISLETPVGD

-378 AVSPFEDILESELM
+378 AVSPYEAILESQLG
-392 EKTAFILNTLTQR
+392 EKTGTILTTLTAR

-426 IGRTFKVSRERIRQ
+426 IGRAFKVSRERIRQ

>member
-1 LNFFLDKKFKDR
+1 MEKDYLKKFIELGGKE
-13 KINFSIF
+13 FLAYEQF
-20 RLGVDQQDK
+20 RL
-29 KFMEKEYFK
+29 
-38 KYLEFTG
+38 
-45 DDSPLSYEQISL
+45 
-57 LNPGEEGNN
+57 
-66 LTVRE
+66 
-71 NFVSNSDQELEVTDQ
+71 
-86 LRPGSYGSEEDS
+86 SEEERQS
-98 PEGEAEESLDA
+98 PRLSFDGSADEELDVSQQLDATGYGPLAATEADEEVDETVEAE
-109 DEIPEHEGLVA
+109 EIPEHEGLVA

-137 RDLGRIIKHGQ
+137 RSLGRIIKEGQ
-148 EGVLQLV
+148 DHILNLV
-155 LNCSSELEEI
+155 AIAQSDLEEVR
-165 KYLQKKVQHW
+165 YLQKKIQQW
-175 FATPEKSAQAKE
+175 FQTPDKSAQGKE
-187 KLFRL
+187 KLFKV
-192 IHQVIQRILK
+192 IHQKLFQV
-202 QKPDQQE
+202 QKHHPE
-209 IEDLL
+209 
-214 ARIRATEA
+214 ATEVKELA
-222 EVNRARDKMIK
+222 SCIRVTEDEVNQARDQMIK

-321 LLKELGREPSLKEI
+321 LLKELGRDPSLKEI
-335 SERSGV
+335 AERSGV
-341 AEDKILMVT
+341 PEEKILLVT
-350 NLSDELISLETPVGD
+350 NLADELISLETPVGD

-378 AVSPFEDILESELM
+378 AVSPYEAILESQLG
-392 EKTAFILNTLTQR
+392 EKTGTILTTLTAR

>member
-1 LNFFLDKKFKDR
+1 
-13 KINFSIF
+13 
-20 RLGVDQQDK
+20 
-29 KFMEKEYFK
+29 MEKEYLK
-38 KYLEFTG
+38 KFLDLDGGNEARTAYDQLPFLISEDESENYAFRNKF
-45 DDSPLSYEQISL
+45 DLSP
-57 LNPGEEGNN
+57 EE
-66 LTVRE
+66 
-71 NFVSNSDQELEVTDQ
+71 ELEVTDQ
-86 LRPGSYGSEEDS
+86 FSAS
-98 PEGEAEESLDA
+98 PYEGEEELPEVDVEEGTDT

-129 SILSPEEE
+129 AILSPEEE
-137 RDLGRIIKHGQ
+137 RELGRIIKHGQ

-155 LNCSSELEEI
+155 LQSQSDLEEI
-165 KYLQKKVQHW
+165 AYLKKKVEAW
-175 FATPEKSAQAKE
+175 FQAPEKSAQAKE

-192 IHQVIQRILK
+192 IHQALQR
-202 QKPDQQE
+202 
-209 IEDLL
+209 LL
-214 ARIRATEA
+214 RQRPGDNDIKGLMDRIKATEA
-222 EVNRARDKMIK
+222 EVTQARDKMIK

-321 LLKELGREPSLKEI
+321 LLKELGREPNLKEI

-341 AEDKILMVT
+341 SEEKILMVT

-378 AVSPFEDILESELM
+378 AVSPYEGILESELM
-392 EKTAFILNTLTQR
+392 DKTSVILNTLTQR

-414 GIGEE
+414 GIGDE

-426 IGRTFKVSRERIRQ
+426 IGRAFNVSRERIRQ

>member
-1 LNFFLDKKFKDR
+1 
-13 KINFSIF
+13 
-20 RLGVDQQDK
+20 
-29 KFMEKEYFK
+29 MEKEYFK
-38 KYLEFTG
+38 KYLEFNG
-45 DDSPLSYEQISL
+45 GNDSL
-57 LNPGEEGNN
+57 LTFEQFTVLTPGDEGDN

-71 NFVSNSDQELEVTDQ
+71 SFNITSDEELEVTEQ
-86 LRPGSYGSEEDS
+86 LHPSSFVSGEEP
-98 PEGEAEESLDA
+98 PEGEVEENLEAEE
-109 DEIPEHEGLVA
+109 IHEHEGLVA

-129 SILSPEEE
+129 AILSPDEE

-148 EGVLQLV
+148 EAVLELV
-155 LNCSSELEEI
+155 LNLSSDLEEMQ
-165 KYLQKKVQHW
+165 YLQKKVRHW
-175 FATPEKSAQAKE
+175 FSTPEKSAQAKE

-192 IHQVIQRILK
+192 IHQTIQRILRQHPK
-202 QKPDQQE
+202 QPDIKE
-209 IEDLL
+209 LL
-214 ARIRATEA
+214 ARIEVTEA
-222 EVNRARDKMIK
+222 EVNQARDKMIK

-321 LLKELGREPSLKEI
+321 LLKELGREPNLKEI

-341 AEDKILMVT
+341 PEDKILMVT

-378 AVSPFEDILESELM
+378 AVSPYEDILESELTD
-392 EKTAFILNTLTQR
+392 KTSFILNTLTQR
-405 EEKIMKMRF
+405 EERIMKMRF

-426 IGRTFKVSRERIRQ
+426 IGRAFKVSRERIRQ